1 MFLTTIS
8 EKISINEKEEVMKKM
23 FLLGIFLAF
32 VISCSS
38 FAAITYSGPQNIT
51 VDLSNS
57 AIIDF
62 DGAGTIWY
70 PFTISLQ
77 DMTSGSQTYRTLFYD
92 VIGNTLIFNKIYVS
106 IPDIGMEAL
115 NFGFADPIPP
125 TPYWSAV
132 SQSYLTAVDLSTL
145 AVSGDFNPATPSG
158 YIGVLGVH
166 DVSGTL
172 NFYHG
177 WLHISNITD
186 FGLSTMQATID
197 GWAYE
202 DQDRVPIAAGAIPA
216 PGAFILSIFGAG
228 MVAYL
233 RKRITI

>member
-1 MFLTTIS
+1 
-8 EKISINEKEEVMKKM
+8 MKKM
-23 FLLGIFLAF
+23 LLLSILLAF
-32 VISCSS
+32 VISSSS

-57 AIIDF
+57 AVIDF

-77 DMTSGSQTYRTLFYD
+77 DMTSGSQTYRTLLYN

-106 IPDIGMEAL
+106 IPDIGPEAL

-125 TPYWSAV
+125 TPPWSGV
-132 SQSYLTAVDLSTL
+132 FQSYLTAVDLSTL

-158 YIGVLGVH
+158 YIGILGLH
-166 DVSGTL
+166 DVSGTY
-172 NFYHG
+172 NHYHG

-202 DQDRVPIAAGAIPA
+202 DQNKVPITAGAIPA
-216 PGAFILSIFGAG
+216 PGAFILGTLGAG
-228 MVAYL
+228 LVAYL
-233 RKRITI
+233 RKRRTI

>member
-1 MFLTTIS
+1 
-8 EKISINEKEEVMKKM
+8 MKKM
-23 FLLGIFLAF
+23 LLLGILLAF
-32 VISCSS
+32 VISSSS

-92 VIGNTLIFNKIYVS
+92 VIGNTLIYNNMYVS
-106 IPDIGMEAL
+106 IPDIGTEAL

-125 TPYWSAV
+125 TPYSAIF
-132 SQSYLTAVDLSTL
+132 QSYLTAVDLSTL

-158 YIGVLGVH
+158 YIGVLGLH
-166 DVSGTL
+166 DVSGTY
-172 NFYHG
+172 NHYHG

-202 DQDRVPIAAGAIPA
+202 DQNKVPITAGAIPA
-216 PGAFILSIFGAG
+216 PGAFILGTLGAG
-228 MVAYL
+228 LVAYL
-233 RKRITI
+233 RKRRTI

>member
-1 MFLTTIS
+1 
-8 EKISINEKEEVMKKM
+8 MKKIL
-23 FLLGIFLAF
+23 LLGIFF
-32 VISCSS
+32 TFTISNSS

-57 AIIDF
+57 AVIDF
-62 DGAGTIWY
+62 DGTGTIWY

-92 VIGNTLIFNKIYVS
+92 VIGNTLIFYNMYVS
-106 IPDIGMEAL
+106 IPDIGAEAL

-125 TPYWSAV
+125 TPYSAMY
-132 SQSYLTAVDLSTL
+132 QSYLTSVDLSTL
-145 AVSGDFNPATPSG
+145 AVSGEFNPVTPSG
-158 YIGVLGVH
+158 YIGLLGVH

-177 WLHISNITD
+177 WLHISITD
-186 FGLSTMQATID
+186 FGLTSMQATID

-202 DQDRVPIAAGAIPA
+202 DQNKVPIAAGYIPA

-233 RKRITI
+233 RKRRTI

>member
-1 MFLTTIS
+1 
-8 EKISINEKEEVMKKM
+8 MKKM
-23 FLLGIFLAF
+23 LLLGILLAF
-32 VISCSS
+32 VISSSS

-57 AIIDF
+57 AVIDF

-92 VIGNTLIFNKIYVS
+92 VIGNTLIFNNMYVS
-106 IPDIGMEAL
+106 IPDIGTEAL
-115 NFGFADPIPP
+115 NFGFEDPIPP
-125 TPYWSAV
+125 TPYSAIF
-132 SQSYLTAVDLSTL
+132 QSYLTAVDLSTL

-158 YIGVLGVH
+158 YIGLLGVH
-166 DVSGTL
+166 DVSGTY

-202 DQDRVPIAAGAIPA
+202 DQNKVPITAGAIPA
-216 PGAFILSIFGAG
+216 PGAFILGTLGAG
-228 MVAYL
+228 LVAYL
-233 RKRITI
+233 RKRRTI